1 MKSTIIAVLFLAAG
15 AVADYTVCSQDA
27 DKDRYHGRCVIHT
40 DDGKATSKWNPCLST
55 RLQLDDKS
63 EDMGE
68 DLPATNGAKTERE
81 SRAASAEIRTQRM
94 LIGKK

>member
-40 DDGKATSKWNPCLST
+40 DDGKATSKWNPCRKVHRYNKPRAPGNPSVD
-55 RLQLDDKS
+55 RLPFHTLF
-63 EDMGE
+63 
-68 DLPATNGAKTERE
+68 LPKTYYH
-81 SRAASAEIRTQRM
+81 
-94 LIGKK
+94 